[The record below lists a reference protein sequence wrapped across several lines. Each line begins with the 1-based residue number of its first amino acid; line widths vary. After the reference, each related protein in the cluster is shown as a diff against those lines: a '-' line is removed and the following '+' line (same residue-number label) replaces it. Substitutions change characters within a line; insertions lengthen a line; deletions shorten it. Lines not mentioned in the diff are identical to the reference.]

1 MRLEKKTAI
10 VVGGGQQPGDSIGNG
25 KATCVLFAREGAH
38 VAVVGGM
45 HGCTLHYNWCY
56 LVAENICC
64 CVLRLEILIFL
75 NVWRMI

>member
-38 VAVVGGM
+38 VA
-45 HGCTLHYNWCY
+45 LS
-56 LVAENICC
+56 
-64 CVLRLEILIFL
+64 LIH
-75 NVWRMI
+75 I